1 MTRSGT
7 EPGDFVEFDM
17 DLLEAQ
23 RRQLVRSALET
34 ARPQLEAET
43 GASLHLASEGN
54 NLVLADDD
62 GVRFVATLSG
72 GGRVTL
78 TDLRSS
84 DLL

>member
-23 RRQLVRSALET
+23 RRQLVRSALEA
-34 ARPQLEAET
+34 ARPGLEAET
-43 GASLHLASEGN
+43 GVSLRVTSEGN
-54 NLVLADDD
+54 NLVLADGD
-62 GVRFVATLSG
+62 GVRFRATLSG

-78 TDLRSS
+78 TDLRAS
-84 DLL
+84 DRL